1 MSDKLPIVYVGP
13 TSSKLGLV
21 QYSQYIELNPYIQA
35 ALIEHPAL
43 NVLFIPLEQ
52 LGTRAPSI
60 YAGRDAIITH
70 AIKRLVK
77 EGIF

>member
-1 MSDKLPIVYVGP
+1 MSEKLPIVYVGP

-21 QYSQYIELNPYIQA
+21 RYHHYIELNQTIQEA
-35 ALIEHPAL
+35 IAEHPAL

-52 LGTRAPSI
+52 LGTRAPDI
-60 YAGRDAIITH
+60 FAGRDAVIVH
-70 AIKRLVK
+70 AAKRLAK